1 MKKNGFTLVEL
12 IATLAIVVMLT
23 TIISRVVIKKV
34 NEAKEYEKTVLITS
48 IEQAAIS
55 YTYEYDNEYLQ
66 TNDCAYITLQ
76 ELVEKNLLN
85 NDLIDPTTKKSLAL
99 SDTVYVVKDI
109 NGNTYASY
117 NINQHYETTLK
128 LNGKYNVYVK
138 INDVYNEPGVKVIN
152 KEESNITGEITTEG
166 VVNTSEEGIYKITYK
181 YGELSIERNVI
192 VYQTSLPTETKI
204 TKLKNYIEN
213 QYNVNA
219 SANGLEKDTTSDL
232 NIRYVGSNPKNYVK
246 FNGETWRIIGVFG
259 NNVKLVR
266 NEILTSYSFD
276 NKGTAQGVETEYGT
290 NDWTNSYIREFLNDY
305 YYEGKTI
312 TCHSGDTEVN
322 KVITCPTITKLNDT
336 AKSMIQ
342 KSTWYLG
349 GTTWKTSGPPYESY
363 TVNELY
369 VKEKGTTVYSGHAK
383 TSTDYVGLIYPSDY
397 GYAST
402 DTSCRQNLRAG
413 VTYTDST
420 YGGTPTCK
428 NNNWLYKSEKYYWTI
443 SPSSSSDY
451 GMYCVYGSGR
461 LDWPK
466 ALRSES
472 VYPSVYLKSDVKVT
486 GGTGTSTDPYTL
498 KM

>member
-34 NEAKEYEKTVLITS
+34 NEAKEYEKTILITS

-152 KEESNITGEITTEG
+152 KEGSTITGEITTEG

-266 NEILTSYSFD
+266 NEILTYYSFD
-276 NKGTAQGVETEYGT
+276 NKTTEQGVETDYGT

-305 YYEGKTI
+305 YYDNKTI
-312 TCHSGDTEVN
+312 TCHSEAYDATKASN
-322 KVITCPTITKLNDT
+322 ATITCPTITILNKD
-336 AKSMIQ
+336 AKDMIQ
-342 KSTWYLG
+342 TSTWYLG
-349 GTTWKTSGPPYESY
+349 GTTWKTNNAPYETY
-363 TVNELY
+363 PVNELY
-369 VKEKGTTVYSGHAK
+369 TSERGTKVNGKHAT
-383 TSTDYVGLIYPSDY
+383 TSTDNVGLIYPSDY

-402 DTSCRQNLRAG
+402 DTSCRQNLRSG
-413 VTYTDST
+413 LDS
-420 YGGTPTCK
+420 GTPTCK
-428 NNNWLYKSEKYYWTI
+428 NNNWLYKSTWWRTI
-443 SPSSSSDY
+443 SPASSTATGVFGVYGGGSLSDY
-451 GMYCVYGSGR
+451 YAFQRGGVR
-461 LDWPK
+461 
-466 ALRSES
+466 
-472 VYPSVYLKSDVKVT
+472 PSVYLKSNVRIVS
-486 GGTGTSTDPYTL
+486 GSGTEDDKFKL
-498 KM
+498 KI